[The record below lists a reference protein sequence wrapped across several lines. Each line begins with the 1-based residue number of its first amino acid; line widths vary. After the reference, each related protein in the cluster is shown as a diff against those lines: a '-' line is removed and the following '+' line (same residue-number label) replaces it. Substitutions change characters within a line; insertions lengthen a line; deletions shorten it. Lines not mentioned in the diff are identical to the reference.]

1 MKIAHLLPHFEDV
14 GNGVVYAATDLACGQ
29 SAAGHSV
36 ACIGNRSG
44 SLAELLQ
51 DYSVAT
57 YVVADFKTEDF

>member
-1 MKIAHLLPHFEDV
+1 MKIAHLLPHFENG
-14 GNGVVYAATDLACGQ
+14 GNGVVYAATDLACAQ

-44 SLAELLQ
+44 PLAKLLQ

-57 YVVADFKTEDF
+57 YVVAD